1 MDNRKPKLVAIMG
14 SPHLNGNV
22 ASSVNAV
29 LLGAEQTGLATEKYD
44 LPKLNIKN
52 CCGCRKCVENGGKCV
67 LKDDMEAVFE
77 AVKSADIVLIAS
89 PIYIC
94 QVNGYT
100 KTFLD
105 RLYPLT
111 DEHHKPRF
119 GTRKL
124 VTLYTYGAPVPFLFR
139 RYMKQTGKDLRAMGL
154 QLHKTIILQGCTTI
168 DKMKQDENRLSRL
181 TEFGKSLSNLSINTL
196 VRSPS

>member
-1 MDNRKPKLVAIMG
+1 MDNKGKKLVVVMG

-22 ASSVNAV
+22 ASAV
-29 LLGAEQTGLATEKYD
+29 DAIISGAKQGGMETVKLE
-44 LPKLNIKN
+44 LSKLNLQN
-52 CCGCRKCVENGGKCV
+52 CCGCRKCVENGGVCI
-67 LKDDMEAVFE
+67 LKDGMSQVIERVKEAN
-77 AVKSADIVLIAS
+77 ILLIAS

-111 DEHHKPRF
+111 DAHHKPRF

-124 VTLYTYGAPVPFLFR
+124 VMLYTYGAPVPFLFR
-139 RYMKQTGKDLRAMGL
+139 RYMKQTGKDLKAMGL
-154 QLHKTIILQGCTTI
+154 RLHKTVILQGCTTL
-168 DKMKQDENRLSRL
+168 DKTKQNDKRLSRL
-181 TEFGKSLSNLSINTL
+181 HKIGVCLGNREERLL
-196 VRSPS
+196 

>member
-1 MDNRKPKLVAIMG
+1 MDNQKKKLVVIMG

-22 ASSVNAV
+22 AAATDAIMS
-29 LLGAEQTGLATEKYD
+29 GAEQAGLISEKYE
-44 LPKLNIKN
+44 LPKLNIQN
-52 CCGCRKCVENGGKCV
+52 CIGCRKCVENGGQCV
-67 LKDDMEAVFE
+67 LKDDMTAVFE
-77 AVKSADIVLIAS
+77 AVKTADIVLIAS

-111 DEHHKPRF
+111 DARHKPRF

-124 VTLYTYGAPVPFLFR
+124 VMLYTYGAPVPFLFR
-139 RYMKQTGKDLRAMGL
+139 RYMKQTGKDLKAMGL
-154 QLHKTIILQGCTTI
+154 QIHKTIILQGCTALNKT
-168 DKMKQDENRLSRL
+168 KQDKKRLSRL
-181 TEFGKSLSNLSINTL
+181 YKFGISLDN
-196 VRSPS
+196 R

>member
-1 MDNRKPKLVAIMG
+1 MSKPTQKMVVVMG

-22 ASSVNAV
+22 ASAADAV
-29 LLGAEQTGLATEKYD
+29 IMGAKQSGIQVKKYE

-52 CCGCRKCVENGGKCV
+52 CCGCRKCVENGGKCIIR
-67 LKDDMEAVFE
+67 DDMETVFE
-77 AVKSADIVLIAS
+77 AVKNADILLIAA

-111 DEHHKPRF
+111 DAHHKPRF

-124 VTLYTYGAPVPFLFR
+124 IMLYTYGAPIPFLFR
-139 RYMKQTGKDLRAMGL
+139 RYMKQTGKNLKAMGL
-154 QLHKTIILQGCTTI
+154 KLNKTVILQGCTTI
-168 DKMKQDENRLSRL
+168 EKTKNNKKRQKKLHLLGTRIR
-181 TEFGKSLSNLSINTL
+181 NL
-196 VRSPS
+196 